1 MLIQVKAAWPPFL
14 ENDFNM
20 SRDQSVCLSPLAS
33 TDQRLPKER
42 QSMRIQLFA
51 TLSIGLLSAACQ
63 APTGQYVPSS
73 GATARYGA
81 PYVSSEQACADY
93 GFTAGSAAYNR
104 CVASERAARASGPV
118 PATYAEAQLNADARA
133 ACASYG
139 LVAGSVGYD
148 RCVSNE
154 INARRY
160 REGMTQPAPAYRTDQ
175 YGNRFDSEGYRVD
188 ANGYRI
194 SPQPVY
200 STQPAYSP
208 QPVYAP
214 QPVYS
219 NPPQTTGQQ
228 VFRDEFGYRY
238 DAQGN
243 RLDSNGRI
251 ISPQSKTP

>member
-1 MLIQVKAAWPPFL
+1 
-14 ENDFNM
+14 
-20 SRDQSVCLSPLAS
+20 
-33 TDQRLPKER
+33 
-42 QSMRIQLFA
+42 MRIQLFA

-63 APTGQYVPSS
+63 APSGQYVPSS
-73 GATARYGA
+73 GAQARYGA

-93 GFTAGSAAYNR
+93 GFTAGSAAFNR
-104 CVASERAARASGPV
+104 CVTNERAARSSSPV
-118 PATYAEAQLNADARA
+118 PPTYAEAQLNADARA

-139 LVAGSVGYD
+139 LVPGSVGYD

-160 REGMTQPAPAYRTDQ
+160 RAGMAQPNPTYRTDQ

-200 STQPAYSP
+200 SPQPAYTP

-214 QPVYS
+214 PS
-219 NPPQTTGQQ
+219 SPQTTGQQ
-228 VFRDEFGYRY
+228 GFRDEFGFRY

-243 RLDSNGRI
+243 RIDRNGQI

>member
-1 MLIQVKAAWPPFL
+1 
-14 ENDFNM
+14 
-20 SRDQSVCLSPLAS
+20 
-33 TDQRLPKER
+33 
-42 QSMRIQLFA
+42 MRIQLFA
-51 TLSIGLLSAACQ
+51 TLPIGLLSAACQ
-63 APTGQYVPSS
+63 APSGQYVPSS
-73 GATARYGA
+73 GATGRYGA

-104 CVASERAARASGPV
+104 CVTSERAARSSGPV
-118 PATYAEAQLNADARA
+118 PPTYAEAQLNADARA

-139 LVAGSVGYD
+139 LVPGSVGYD

-154 INARRY
+154 ISARRY
-160 REGMTQPAPAYRTDQ
+160 REGTTQPNPAYRTDQ

-200 STQPAYSP
+200 STQLVYSIPVYSPQPTYSP
-208 QPVYAP
+208 QPVYA
-214 QPVYS
+214 
-219 NPPQTTGQQ
+219 PPQTTGQQ